1 MLALFQPWQS
11 GLDLKMPEQSWDDT
25 FVAHKFSLRQQEVMD
40 YFNLRYECMDARD
53 DFHAQMKNAD
63 AIFPG

>member
-1 MLALFQPWQS
+1 
-11 GLDLKMPEQSWDDT
+11 MPEQSWDDT